1 MVQMSEPCEGF
12 SQDTSTFI
20 LQPLQSQ
27 EGNLMRAV
35 DIIIKKRDKHEL
47 ALEEIEFFVRG
58 FTDGDIPDYQTSAFA
73 MAILLNGM
81 TARETTDLT
90 LAMAHSGSMLDLHDV
105 VDLAVDK
112 HSSGGV
118 GDKTSLSVLPI
129 VAACGLPVGK
139 MSGRGLGF
147 SGGTLDKL
155 ESIPGYRV
163 NLSTEEFKQQLKE
176 KGIVLTGQ
184 SFDLAPADGKLYS
197 LRDVTGTVQSIPL
210 IASSIMCKKL
220 AAGAQAILL
229 DVKTGLG
236 AFMETLEE
244 ARKLA
249 DLMTD
254 IGRLANRDVVA
265 LLSDMNQ
272 PLGSAVGNSL
282 EVIEAVEMLK
292 GRGPEDYAEHCL
304 YVSAHMLV
312 LGKRAAD
319 LNEGRAMAE
328 RSISDGSAF
337 EKLRVLVQAQG
348 GDVAYID
355 NLSKFPK
362 AEYIEEVKAPKSG
375 YISEV
380 QARMVGEAAVTLGAG
395 RAKKSDPVDHA
406 VGIVI
411 HHKVGDRVE
420 VGEPLFNIHA
430 NDKTKLSEA
439 RGMVLEAHQI
449 SETLVEKL
457 PLFYN

>member
-1 MVQMSEPCEGF
+1 
-12 SQDTSTFI
+12 
-20 LQPLQSQ
+20 
-27 EGNLMRAV
+27 MRAV

-47 ALEEIEFFVRG
+47 TLEEIEFFVRG
-58 FTDGDIPDYQTSAFA
+58 FTNGDIPDYQTSAFA

-81 TARETTDLT
+81 TPRETTDLT
-90 LAMAHSGSMLDLHDV
+90 LAMAHSGSMLDLSDV

-163 NLSTEEFKQQLKE
+163 DLSTEEVKLQLKE

-184 SFDLAPADGKLYS
+184 SLDLAPADGKLYS

-282 EVIEAVEMLK
+282 EVIEAIDMLK
-292 GRGPEDYAEHCL
+292 GRGPEDFAEHCL

-312 LGKRAAD
+312 LGKRAVD
-319 LNEGRAMAE
+319 LSEGRAMAE
-328 RSISDGSAF
+328 RSIADGSAYG
-337 EKLRVLVQAQG
+337 KLRILVQAQG

-355 NLSKFPK
+355 DPSKFPK
-362 AEYIEEVKAPKSG
+362 AVYIEDVKSPQSG
-375 YISEV
+375 YLSEI
-380 QARMVGEAAVTLGAG
+380 QARTVGEASVTLGAG

-406 VGIVI
+406 VGFLI

-420 VGEPLFNIHA
+420 AGDLLFTIHA
-430 NDKTKLSEA
+430 NEKARLSEA
-439 RGMVLEAHQI
+439 RDAVLGAHQF
-449 SETLVEKL
+449 SESPVQKL

>member
-1 MVQMSEPCEGF
+1 
-12 SQDTSTFI
+12 
-20 LQPLQSQ
+20 
-27 EGNLMRAV
+27 MRAV
-35 DIIIKKRDKHEL
+35 DIIIKKRDRQEL
-47 ALEEIEFFVRG
+47 TLEEIEFFVRG
-58 FTDGDIPDYQTSAFA
+58 FTNGDIPDYQTSAFA

-81 TARETTDLT
+81 TPRETTDLT

-118 GDKTSLSVLPI
+118 GDKTTLSVLPI

-163 NLSTEEFKQQLKE
+163 DLSTEEFKQQLKD

-184 SFDLAPADGKLYS
+184 SLDLAPADGKLYA
-197 LRDVTGTVQSIPL
+197 LRDVTGTVQSTPL

-236 AFMETLEE
+236 AFMETLDE
-244 ARKLA
+244 ARQLA
-249 DLMTD
+249 NLMTD

-272 PLGSAVGNSL
+272 PLGNAVGNSL
-282 EVIEAVEMLK
+282 EVVEAIDMLN
-292 GRGPEDYAEHCL
+292 GRGPEDFAEHCL

-312 LGKRAAD
+312 LGKRASD
-319 LNEGRAMAE
+319 LNEGRARAE
-328 RSISDGSAF
+328 NSIADGSAL
-337 EKLRVLVQAQG
+337 EKLRILVQAQG

-355 NLSKFPK
+355 NPAKFPQ
-362 AEYIEEVKAPKSG
+362 AQYVEVVKSPRSG
-375 YISEV
+375 YLSEV
-380 QARMVGEAAVTLGAG
+380 QARTVGEAAVTLGAG
-395 RAKKSDPVDHA
+395 RARKSDPVDHA
-406 VGIVI
+406 VGFLI

-420 VGEPLFNIHA
+420 AGEPLFTIHA
-430 NDKTKLSEA
+430 NEEAKLSEA
-439 RGMVLEAHQI
+439 RGAVLAAHKF
-449 SETLVEKL
+449 SDEPVDKL